1 MAILSDIVGLISGAC
16 TDRKNLPRALIS
28 CGVLKAAA
36 ALCLLLFKAPGG
48 IFLHHGRGLLYLYF
62 AVLIAVV
69 VFGIMEALVGVWVS
83 GELDG
88 RHAVGKTVL
97 WVSILPLVF
106 VAALGGFGILY
117 RT

>member
-1 MAILSDIVGLISGAC
+1 MAIIRDIVTLISGAFS
-16 TDRKNLPRALIS
+16 DRKNLPRALIS
-28 CGVLKAAA
+28 CGVLKAAV

-48 IFLHHGRGLLYLYF
+48 IFLHHGKGLLYLYF

-69 VFGIMEALVGVWVS
+69 VFGIMEALLGVWVS
-83 GELDG
+83 SKLDE

-106 VAALGGFGILY
+106 VAALGGFRILY
-117 RT
+117 RA

>member
-1 MAILSDIVGLISGAC
+1 MAVLSNIVTLISEAFS
-16 TDRKNLPRALIS
+16 DRKNLPRALIS

-48 IFLHHGRGLLYLYF
+48 IFLHHGSGALYLYF

-69 VFGIMEALVGVWVS
+69 VFGIVEALVGVWVS
-83 GELDG
+83 GELHE
-88 RHAVGKTVL
+88 RHDVGKTVL

-106 VAALGGFGILY
+106 VAALGGFSFL
-117 RT
+117 